1 MDYKKSL
8 KFLCFLTFIR
18 INSQPYFKMIAENL
32 AILRQ
37 KIDETCKRSGRNP
50 DEVKL
55 IAVSKY
61 FGIASIVDAKN
72 CGLTDF
78 GENRAQELTL
88 KFEKLRNDVTW
99 HFIGTL
105 QTNKVKYVVNSSELI
120 HSVDSLELV
129 EEINKRAEK
138 IGKIQKIL
146 FEVKT
151 SEEETKSGLET
162 ETEVLNLVKR
172 CSELKNLELK
182 GLMTMAPLTDDT
194 NIIRKSFRDL
204 RNLKDRIN
212 NKGYNLT
219 ELSMGM
225 TSDFEIAIE
234 EGATMIRVGSAIF
247 GDRDYSKDWR
257 QV

>member
-1 MDYKKSL
+1 
-8 KFLCFLTFIR
+8 
-18 INSQPYFKMIAENL
+18 MIVENL
-32 AILRQ
+32 AYLRQ
-37 KIDETCKRSGRNP
+37 KIEESCKRSGRKP

-61 FGIASIVDAKN
+61 FGVDAIIEAKN
-72 CGLTDF
+72 LGLSDF

-88 KFEKLRNDVTW
+88 KYERLGDSVIW

-105 QTNKVKYVVNSSELI
+105 QKNKVKYAVKAADLI

-129 EEINKRAEK
+129 EEINHRAENL
-138 IGKIQKIL
+138 GKQQKIL
-146 FEVKT
+146 LEVKT

-162 ETEVLNLVKR
+162 ENEILSLVKR
-172 CSELKNLELK
+172 CSELRHIKLK

-219 ELSMGM
+219 VLSMGM

-234 EGATMIRVGSAIF
+234 EGATMIRIGSAIF

>member
-1 MDYKKSL
+1 
-8 KFLCFLTFIR
+8 
-18 INSQPYFKMIAENL
+18 MIAENL
-32 AILRQ
+32 AILGR
-37 KIDETCKRSGRNP
+37 KIEEACKKADRNTA
-50 DEVKL
+50 DVKI

-61 FGIASIVDAKN
+61 FGIDSILEAKKI
-72 CGLTDF
+72 GLTDF

-88 KFEKLRNDVTW
+88 KFEKLGNEVIW

-105 QTNKVKYVVNSSELI
+105 QRNKVKYVVNSAELI
-120 HSVDSLELV
+120 HSVDSFELV

-138 IGKIQKIL
+138 IEKVQKIL
-146 FEVKT
+146 LEVKT

-162 ETEVLNLVKR
+162 ENEIINLVQK
-172 CSELKNLELK
+172 CSEMKNIKLN
-182 GLMTMAPLTDDT
+182 GLMTMAPLTDDV

-204 RNLKDRIN
+204 RNLKVKIN

-234 EGATMIRVGSAIF
+234 EGATMVRIGSAIF

-257 QV
+257 QI

>member
-1 MDYKKSL
+1 
-8 KFLCFLTFIR
+8 
-18 INSQPYFKMIAENL
+18 MIAENL

-37 KIDETCKRSGRNP
+37 KIEETCKRSGRNP

-61 FGIASIVDAKN
+61 FGVDTIVEAKN

-88 KFEKLRNDVTW
+88 KFEKLSDAVVW
-99 HFIGTL
+99 HMIGTL
-105 QTNKVKYVVNSSELI
+105 QKNKVKYAVKAAELI
-120 HSVDSLELV
+120 HSVDSIELV
-129 EEINKRAEK
+129 EEINNRASK
-138 IGKIQKIL
+138 LGKIQKIL
-146 FEVKT
+146 LEVKT

-162 ETEVLNLVKR
+162 EDEIFSLVKR
-172 CSELKNLELK
+172 CGELKNINLK
-182 GLMTMAPLTDDT
+182 GFMTMAPLTDDT
-194 NIIRKSFRDL
+194 KIIRKSFRDL

-234 EGATMIRVGSAIF
+234 EGATMIRIGSAIF

>member
-1 MDYKKSL
+1 
-8 KFLCFLTFIR
+8 
-18 INSQPYFKMIAENL
+18 MIAENL

-61 FGIASIVDAKN
+61 FGIASIVEAKK

-88 KFEKLRNDVTW
+88 KFEKLGNDVTW

-105 QTNKVKYVVNSSELI
+105 QKNKVKYVVNAAELI

-129 EEINKRAEK
+129 EEINNRSEK

-146 FEVKT
+146 IEVKT
-151 SEEETKSGLET
+151 SDEETKSGLET
-162 ETEVLNLVKR
+162 ENEILSLVKR
-172 CSELKNLELK
+172 CSELKNIELN
-182 GLMTMAPLTDDT
+182 GLMTMAPLTEDA

-234 EGATMIRVGSAIF
+234 EGATMIRIGSAIF

>member
-1 MDYKKSL
+1 
-8 KFLCFLTFIR
+8 
-18 INSQPYFKMIAENL
+18 MITENL

-37 KIDETCKRSGRNP
+37 KIEETCKRSGRNTA
-50 DEVKL
+50 DIKL

-61 FGIASIVDAKN
+61 FGVDKILEAKN

-88 KFEKLRNDVTW
+88 KYEKLGDSVTW
-99 HFIGTL
+99 HFIGSL
-105 QTNKVKYVVNSSELI
+105 QKNKVKYVVKAAELI

-129 EEINKRAEK
+129 EEINSRAEK
-138 IGKIQKIL
+138 LGTAQNIL
-146 FEVKT
+146 LEVKT

-162 ETEVLNLVKR
+162 ENEILTLVKR
-172 CSELKNLELK
+172 CSELNNINLK
-182 GLMTMAPLTDDT
+182 GLMTMAPLTEDSD
-194 NIIRKSFRDL
+194 IIRKSFRDL

-212 NKGYNLT
+212 NKGYNIT

-234 EGATMIRVGSAIF
+234 EGATMIRIGSAIF

-257 QV
+257 QI

>member
-1 MDYKKSL
+1 
-8 KFLCFLTFIR
+8 
-18 INSQPYFKMIAENL
+18 MIAKNI

-37 KIDETCKRSGRNP
+37 KIEETCRKSGRNP
-50 DEVKL
+50 DDVKL

-61 FGIASIVDAKN
+61 FGVDAIMEAKN

-88 KFEKLRNDVTW
+88 KFEKLGNDVTW
-99 HFIGTL
+99 HMIGNL
-105 QTNKVKYVVNSSELI
+105 QKNKVKYVVNTAELI
-120 HSVDSLELV
+120 HSVDTQELL
-129 EEINKRAEK
+129 EEINYRAEK

-146 FEVKT
+146 LEVKT
-151 SEEETKSGLET
+151 SEEKTKSGLET
-162 ETEVLNLVKR
+162 ESEIISLVKR
-172 CSELKNLELK
+172 CKELKNIELK

-212 NKGYNLT
+212 NKEINLT

-234 EGATMIRVGSAIF
+234 EGATMLRIGSAIF
-247 GDRDYSKDWR
+247 GERDYSKDWR

>member
-1 MDYKKSL
+1 
-8 KFLCFLTFIR
+8 
-18 INSQPYFKMIAENL
+18 MIAENL
-32 AILRQ
+32 AHLRA
-37 KIDETCKRSGRNP
+37 KIEETCNRVDRKP
-50 DEVKL
+50 DEVKI

-61 FGIASIVDAKN
+61 FGVDSIIEAKN

-88 KFEKLRNDVTW
+88 KYEKLGNDVTW

-105 QTNKVKYVVNSSELI
+105 QKNKVKYAVNAAELI
-120 HSVDSLELV
+120 HSVDSSELV
-129 EEINKRAEK
+129 EEINNRAEK
-138 IGKIQKIL
+138 LGKVQKIL
-146 FEVKT
+146 LEVKT

-162 ETEVLNLVKR
+162 ENEILSLVKR
-172 CSELKNLELK
+172 CSELNNI
-182 GLMTMAPLTDDT
+182 GLMGFMTMASLTEDA

-204 RNLKDRIN
+204 RNLKDKIN

-234 EGATMIRVGSAIF
+234 EGATMIRIGSAIF

>member
-1 MDYKKSL
+1 
-8 KFLCFLTFIR
+8 
-18 INSQPYFKMIAENL
+18 MIAENL
-32 AILRQ
+32 AFLRQ
-37 KIDETCKRSGRNP
+37 KIEETCKRSGRNP

-61 FGIASIVDAKN
+61 FGVDAIIEAKN

-78 GENRAQELTL
+78 GENRPQELML
-88 KFEKLRNDVTW
+88 KFERLGNDVTW
-99 HFIGTL
+99 HLIGTL
-105 QTNKVKYVVNSSELI
+105 QKNKVKYAVNAAELI

-138 IGKIQKIL
+138 TGKVQKIL
-146 FEVKT
+146 LEVKT

-162 ETEVLNLVKR
+162 KNEILSLVKR
-172 CSELKNLELK
+172 CSELKNIELK
-182 GLMTMAPLTDDT
+182 GLMTMAPLTDDA

-204 RNLKDRIN
+204 RNLKDQIN

>member
-1 MDYKKSL
+1 
-8 KFLCFLTFIR
+8 
-18 INSQPYFKMIAENL
+18 MIAENL
-32 AILRQ
+32 AVLRQ
-37 KIDETCKRSGRNP
+37 KIEETCRRSVRNP
-50 DEVKL
+50 AEVKL

-61 FGIASIVDAKN
+61 FGVDAIIEVKN

-88 KFEKLRNDVTW
+88 KFEKLGDSVVW
-99 HFIGTL
+99 HMIGTL
-105 QTNKVKYVVNSSELI
+105 QKNKVKYAVNAAELI
-120 HSVDSLELV
+120 HSVDSIELV

-138 IGKIQKIL
+138 ISKVQKIL
-146 FEVKT
+146 LEVKT

-162 ETEVLNLVKR
+162 ENEILSLVKR
-172 CSELKNLELK
+172 CSELKNIELK
-182 GLMTMAPLTDDT
+182 GLMTMAPLTEDA

-204 RNLKDRIN
+204 RNLKDQIN

-234 EGATMIRVGSAIF
+234 EGATMIRIGSAIF

>member
-1 MDYKKSL
+1 
-8 KFLCFLTFIR
+8 
-18 INSQPYFKMIAENL
+18 MIAENL
-32 AILRQ
+32 ARLRV
-37 KIDETCKRSGRNP
+37 KIEETCKRSGRNP
-50 DEVKL
+50 ADVKL

-61 FGIASIVDAKN
+61 FGVDAIVEAKN
-72 CGLTDF
+72 CGLTNF

-88 KFEKLRNDVTW
+88 KFEKLSDSVVW
-99 HFIGTL
+99 HMIGTL
-105 QTNKVKYVVNSSELI
+105 QKNKVKFAVNTAELI

-129 EEINKRAEK
+129 EEINNRAEK
-138 IGKIQKIL
+138 LGKVQKVL
-146 FEVKT
+146 LEVKT

-162 ETEVLNLVKR
+162 EIEILNLIKK

-212 NKGYNLT
+212 NKGFNLT

-234 EGATMIRVGSAIF
+234 EGATMIRIGSAIF
-247 GDRDYSKDWR
+247 GERDYSKDWR

>member
-1 MDYKKSL
+1 
-8 KFLCFLTFIR
+8 
-18 INSQPYFKMIAENL
+18 MIAENL
-32 AILRQ
+32 AVLRQ
-37 KIDETCKRSGRNP
+37 KIEETCKRSGRNP

-61 FGIASIVDAKN
+61 FGINAIIEAKN

-88 KFEKLRNDVTW
+88 KFEKLGDSVVW
-99 HFIGTL
+99 HMIGTL
-105 QTNKVKYVVNSSELI
+105 QKNKVKYAVNAAELI

-129 EEINKRAEK
+129 EEINSRAEK
-138 IGKIQKIL
+138 ISKVQKIL
-146 FEVKT
+146 LEVKT

-162 ETEVLNLVKR
+162 ENEILNLVKR
-172 CSELKNLELK
+172 CSELKNIELK
-182 GLMTMAPLTDDT
+182 GFMTMAPLTEDA

-204 RNLKDRIN
+204 RNLKDQIN

-225 TSDFEIAIE
+225 TSDFEVAIE
-234 EGATMIRVGSAIF
+234 EGATMIRIGSAIF

>member
-1 MDYKKSL
+1 
-8 KFLCFLTFIR
+8 
-18 INSQPYFKMIAENL
+18 MIAENL
-32 AILRQ
+32 AVLRQ
-37 KIDETCKRSGRNP
+37 KIEETCRKSGRNP
-50 DEVKL
+50 AEIKL

-61 FGIASIVDAKN
+61 FGVDAINEAKN

-78 GENRAQELTL
+78 GENRAQELIL
-88 KFEKLRNDVTW
+88 KYEKLGNGVTW

-105 QTNKVKYVVNSSELI
+105 QTNKVRYVVNSAGLI
-120 HSVDSLELV
+120 HSVDSPELV

-146 FEVKT
+146 LEVKT
-151 SEEETKSGLET
+151 SREETKSGLET
-162 ETEVLNLVKR
+162 ETEILSLVKR
-172 CSELKNLELK
+172 CSELLNIELK
-182 GLMTMAPLTDDT
+182 GFMTMAPLTDDT

-212 NKGYNLT
+212 NKGFNLT

-234 EGATMIRVGSAIF
+234 EGATMIRIGSAIF

>member
-1 MDYKKSL
+1 
-8 KFLCFLTFIR
+8 
-18 INSQPYFKMIAENL
+18 MIAKNL

-37 KIDETCKRSGRNP
+37 KIEETSNRSGRKP
-50 DEVKL
+50 ESVKL

-61 FGIASIVDAKN
+61 FGVDSIVEAKN

-88 KFEKLRNDVTW
+88 KYEKLRNEVTW

-105 QTNKVKYVVNSSELI
+105 QKNKVKYAVNAAELI

-129 EEINKRAEK
+129 EEINQRAEK
-138 IGKIQKIL
+138 LGKVQKIL
-146 FEVKT
+146 LEVKT

-162 ETEVLNLVKR
+162 ENEILSLVKK
-172 CSELKNLELK
+172 CSELKNIELK
-182 GLMTMAPLTDDT
+182 GLMTMAPLTEDD

-204 RNLKDRIN
+204 RNLKDQIN

-234 EGATMIRVGSAIF
+234 EGATMIRIGSAIF
-247 GDRDYSKDWR
+247 GDRDYSKNWR

>member
-1 MDYKKSL
+1 
-8 KFLCFLTFIR
+8 
-18 INSQPYFKMIAENL
+18 MIAKNL

-37 KIDETCKRSGRNP
+37 KVEETCNHSGRKP
-50 DEVKL
+50 ESVKL

-61 FGIASIVDAKN
+61 FGVDSIIEARN

-88 KFEKLRNDVTW
+88 KFEKLGNDVTW

-105 QTNKVKYVVNSSELI
+105 QKNKVKYAVNAVELI

-129 EEINKRAEK
+129 EEVNNRAEK
-138 IGKIQKIL
+138 LGKVQKIL
-146 FEVKT
+146 LEVKT

-162 ETEVLNLVKR
+162 ENEIMNLVKR
-172 CSELKNLELK
+172 CSELKNIKLE
-182 GLMTMAPLTDDT
+182 GLMTMAPLTEDA

-234 EGATMIRVGSAIF
+234 EGATMIRIGSAIF

>member
-1 MDYKKSL
+1 
-8 KFLCFLTFIR
+8 
-18 INSQPYFKMIAENL
+18 MIAENL
-32 AILRQ
+32 AQLRA
-37 KIDETCKRSGRNP
+37 KIEETCKRSDRKP

-61 FGIASIVDAKN
+61 FGVDAITEAKN

-88 KFEKLRNDVTW
+88 KYENLGNSVTW

-105 QTNKVKYVVNSSELI
+105 QKNKVKYAVNAAELV

-138 IGKIQKIL
+138 IVKVQKIL
-146 FEVKT
+146 LEVKT

-162 ETEVLNLVKR
+162 ENEILSLVKR
-172 CSELKNLELK
+172 CSELKNIELK

-204 RNLKDRIN
+204 RNLKDQIN

-234 EGATMIRVGSAIF
+234 EGATMIRIGSAIF

>member
-1 MDYKKSL
+1 
-8 KFLCFLTFIR
+8 
-18 INSQPYFKMIAENL
+18 MIAENL
-32 AILRQ
+32 AQLRV
-37 KIDETCKRSGRNP
+37 KIEETCKRSGRNS

-55 IAVSKY
+55 VAVSKY
-61 FGIASIVDAKN
+61 FGVDAIIEAKN

-88 KFEKLRNDVTW
+88 KYEKLGNSVTW
-99 HFIGTL
+99 HMIGTL
-105 QTNKVKYVVNSSELI
+105 QKNKVKYAVNAAELI
-120 HSVDSLELV
+120 HSVDSVELV

-146 FEVKT
+146 LEVKT
-151 SEEETKSGLET
+151 SEEETKSGLES
-162 ETEVLNLVKR
+162 ENEILSLVKR
-172 CSELKNLELK
+172 CSELKNIKLK
-182 GLMTMAPLTDDT
+182 GFMTMAPLTEDA

-204 RNLKDRIN
+204 RNLKDQIN
-212 NKGYNLT
+212 NKGYSLT

-234 EGATMIRVGSAIF
+234 EGATMIRIGSAIF

>member
-1 MDYKKSL
+1 
-8 KFLCFLTFIR
+8 
-18 INSQPYFKMIAENL
+18 MIAENL

-37 KIDETCKRSGRNP
+37 KIDETCRKSDRNTA
-50 DEVKL
+50 EVKL

-61 FGIASIVDAKN
+61 FGVDSIVEAKN

-88 KFEKLRNDVTW
+88 KFEKLGNDVTW

-105 QTNKVKYVVNSSELI
+105 QTNKVKYVVNSAELI

-138 IGKIQKIL
+138 IEKIQKIL
-146 FEVKT
+146 LEVKT

-162 ETEVLNLVKR
+162 ETEILNLVKR
-172 CSELKNLELK
+172 CSELKNIELK
-182 GLMTMAPLTDDT
+182 GLMTMAPLTEDT

-212 NKGYNLT
+212 NKGFNLT

>member
-1 MDYKKSL
+1 
-8 KFLCFLTFIR
+8 
-18 INSQPYFKMIAENL
+18 MIAKNL
-32 AILRQ
+32 ARLRE
-37 KIDETCKRSGRNP
+37 KIEESCKRSGRKP
-50 DEVKL
+50 DDVKL

-61 FGIASIVDAKN
+61 FGVDAIVEAKN
-72 CGLTDF
+72 CGITDF

-88 KFEKLRNDVTW
+88 KYDKLGDSVTW

-105 QTNKVKYVVNSSELI
+105 QKNKVKFAVKTADLI

-129 EEINKRAEK
+129 EEINLKAEK
-138 IGKIQKIL
+138 LGKVQKIL
-146 FEVKT
+146 LEVKT

-162 ETEVLNLVKR
+162 ENEILTLVKR
-172 CSELKNLELK
+172 CSEFNQIDLK
-182 GLMTMAPLTDDT
+182 GLMTMAPLTEDK
-194 NIIRKSFRDL
+194 NIIRKSFGDL
-204 RNLKDRIN
+204 RNLKNRIN

-234 EGATMIRVGSAIF
+234 EGATMIRIGSAIF

>member
-1 MDYKKSL
+1 
-8 KFLCFLTFIR
+8 
-18 INSQPYFKMIAENL
+18 MIAENF

-37 KIDETCKRSGRNP
+37 KIEETCKRSGRNP

-61 FGIASIVDAKN
+61 FGVDAIIEAKN

-88 KFEKLRNDVTW
+88 KFEKLGIEVTW
-99 HFIGTL
+99 HMIGTL
-105 QTNKVKYVVNSSELI
+105 QKNKVKYAVNAAELI
-120 HSVDSLELV
+120 HSVDSIELV
-129 EEINKRAEK
+129 EEINKRSEK
-138 IGKIQKIL
+138 IGKVQKIL
-146 FEVKT
+146 LEVKT

-162 ETEVLNLVKR
+162 ENEIFSLVKR
-172 CSELKNLELK
+172 CGELKNINLK
-182 GLMTMAPLTDDT
+182 GFMTMAPLTDET
-194 NIIRKSFRDL
+194 KIIRKSFRDL

-212 NKGYNLT
+212 NKGFNLT

-234 EGATMIRVGSAIF
+234 EGATMIRIGSAIF

>member
-1 MDYKKSL
+1 
-8 KFLCFLTFIR
+8 
-18 INSQPYFKMIAENL
+18 MIAENL
-32 AILRQ
+32 AVLRQ
-37 KIDETCKRSGRNP
+37 KIEETCKRSGRKP

-61 FGIASIVDAKN
+61 FGVDAITEAKN

-88 KFEKLRNDVTW
+88 KFEKLGNTVAW

-105 QTNKVKYVVNSSELI
+105 QKNKVKYAVNAAGLI

-129 EEINKRAEK
+129 EEIDLRAEK
-138 IGKIQKIL
+138 LAKVQKIL
-146 FEVKT
+146 LEVKT

-162 ETEVLNLVKR
+162 ENEILSLVKR
-172 CSELKNLELK
+172 CSELKSIELK
-182 GLMTMAPLTDDT
+182 GLMTMAPLTEDA

-204 RNLKDRIN
+204 FNLKDRIN

-234 EGATMIRVGSAIF
+234 EGATMIRIGSAIF

-257 QV
+257 QI

>member
-1 MDYKKSL
+1 
-8 KFLCFLTFIR
+8 
-18 INSQPYFKMIAENL
+18 MIAENL
-32 AILRQ
+32 AVLRQ
-37 KIDETCKRSGRNP
+37 KIEETCRSSGRNP
-50 DEVKL
+50 AEVKL

-61 FGIASIVDAKN
+61 FGVDAIIEAKN

-88 KFEKLRNDVTW
+88 KFEKLGNDVTW

-105 QTNKVKYVVNSSELI
+105 QKNKVKYVVNAAELI
-120 HSVDSLELV
+120 HSVDSLELL
-129 EEINKRAEK
+129 EEINYRAEK
-138 IGKIQKIL
+138 IGQVQKIL
-146 FEVKT
+146 LEVKT

-162 ETEVLNLVKR
+162 ETEILSLVKR
-172 CSELKNLELK
+172 CSELKNIELK
-182 GLMTMAPLTDDT
+182 GLMTMAPLTEDA

-212 NKGYNLT
+212 NKGYILT

-234 EGATMIRVGSAIF
+234 EGATMIRIGSAIF

>member
-1 MDYKKSL
+1 
-8 KFLCFLTFIR
+8 
-18 INSQPYFKMIAENL
+18 MIAENL

-37 KIDETCKRSGRNP
+37 KIEETCKKTGRNSA
-50 DEVKL
+50 DIKIV
-55 IAVSKY
+55 AVSKY
-61 FGIASIVDAKN
+61 FGVDSILEAKK

-78 GENRAQELTL
+78 GENRAQELVL
-88 KFEKLRNDVTW
+88 KFERLQNKVTW

-105 QTNKVKYVVNSSELI
+105 QKNKVKYVVSSAELI
-120 HSVDSLELV
+120 HSVDSVELV

-138 IGKIQKIL
+138 IEKVQKIL
-146 FEVKT
+146 LEIKT
-151 SEEETKSGLET
+151 SGEETKSGLET
-162 ETEVLNLVKR
+162 ENEILNLVKK
-172 CSELKNLELK
+172 CSELRNIKLT
-182 GLMTMAPLTDDT
+182 GLMTMAPLTDDV

-204 RNLKDRIN
+204 RNLKNKIN

-234 EGATMIRVGSAIF
+234 EGATMIRIGSAIF

-257 QV
+257 QI

>member
-1 MDYKKSL
+1 
-8 KFLCFLTFIR
+8 
-18 INSQPYFKMIAENL
+18 MIAENL
-32 AILRQ
+32 AVLRQ
-37 KIDETCKRSGRNP
+37 KIEKTCNKADRDSA
-50 DEVKL
+50 DIKI

-61 FGIASIVDAKN
+61 FGVDSILEAKK
-72 CGLTDF
+72 CGLSNF
-78 GENRAQELTL
+78 GENRSQELTL
-88 KFEKLRNDVTW
+88 KFEKLGNEVTW

-105 QTNKVKYVVNSSELI
+105 QRNKVKYVVNSAELI
-120 HSVDSLELV
+120 HSVDSVELV

-146 FEVKT
+146 LEVKT

-162 ETEVLNLVKR
+162 ENEIVNLVQK
-172 CSELKNLELK
+172 CSELKNIKLI
-182 GLMTMAPLTDDT
+182 GLMTMAPLTDET

-204 RNLKDRIN
+204 RNLKDKIN
-212 NKGYNLT
+212 DKGFNLT

-234 EGATMIRVGSAIF
+234 EGATMIRIGSAIF

-257 QV
+257 QI

>member
-1 MDYKKSL
+1 
-8 KFLCFLTFIR
+8 
-18 INSQPYFKMIAENL
+18 MIAENL
-32 AILRQ
+32 AFLRA
-37 KIDETCKRSGRNP
+37 KIEETCNRAGRNP
-50 DEVKL
+50 NEVKL

-61 FGIASIVDAKN
+61 FGVDSIIEVKN

-88 KFEKLRNDVTW
+88 KYEKLGDSVVW
-99 HFIGTL
+99 HMIGTL
-105 QTNKVKYVVNSSELI
+105 QKNKVKYAVNAADLI
-120 HSVDSLELV
+120 HSADSLELV
-129 EEINKRAEK
+129 EEINNRAEK
-138 IGKIQKIL
+138 LDKVQKIL
-146 FEVKT
+146 LEVKT

-162 ETEVLNLVKR
+162 EIEILSLVKR
-172 CSELKNLELK
+172 CSELKNIGLK
-182 GLMTMAPLTDDT
+182 GFMTMAPLTEDA

-204 RNLKDRIN
+204 RNLKDQIN
-212 NKGYNLT
+212 NKGYNLI

-234 EGATMIRVGSAIF
+234 EGATLIRIGSAIF

>member
-1 MDYKKSL
+1 
-8 KFLCFLTFIR
+8 
-18 INSQPYFKMIAENL
+18 MITENL
-32 AILRQ
+32 AQLRA
-37 KIDETCKRSGRNP
+37 KIEETCKRSGRKP
-50 DEVKL
+50 DEVTL

-61 FGIASIVDAKN
+61 FGVDAIVEAKN

-88 KFEKLRNDVTW
+88 KFEKLGNDVTW
-99 HFIGTL
+99 HMIGTL
-105 QTNKVKYVVNSSELI
+105 QKNKVKYAVNAAELI

-129 EEINKRAEK
+129 EEINARAEK
-138 IGKIQKIL
+138 LGKVQKIL
-146 FEVKT
+146 LEVKT

-162 ETEVLNLVKR
+162 ENEILSLVKR
-172 CSELKNLELK
+172 CSELENIELK
-182 GLMTMAPLTDDT
+182 GFMTMAPLTEDA

-204 RNLKDRIN
+204 RNLKDQIN

-234 EGATMIRVGSAIF
+234 EGATMIRIGSAIF

>member
-1 MDYKKSL
+1 
-8 KFLCFLTFIR
+8 
-18 INSQPYFKMIAENL
+18 MIAENL

-37 KIDETCKRSGRNP
+37 KIDETCRKSGRNTA
-50 DEVKL
+50 EVKL

-61 FGIASIVDAKN
+61 FGVDAIVEAKK

-88 KFEKLRNDVTW
+88 KFEKLGNDVTW

-105 QTNKVKYVVNSSELI
+105 QTNKVKYAVNAAELI

-146 FEVKT
+146 LEVKT
-151 SEEETKSGLET
+151 SEEESKSGLET
-162 ETEVLNLVKR
+162 EIEILNLVKR
-172 CSELKNLELK
+172 CSELKNLDLK
-182 GLMTMAPLTDDT
+182 GLMTMAPLTEDT

-212 NKGYNLT
+212 NKGFNLT